1 MKPILLALLLLGCG
15 DDDAPETKAAPA
27 TVRTEDP
34 CVAVRAE
41 YDWRMTHAE
50 LTGLVAGNGAIDPF
64 FKALQSNFRQQYPTC
79 FF

>member
-1 MKPILLALLLLGCG
+1 MKPVLLALLLLGCG

-34 CVAVRAE
+34 CIAIRAE
-41 YDWRMTHAE
+41 YDRRMTFGE
-50 LTGLVAGNGAIDPF
+50 LSGLVAGNGALNPL
-64 FKALQSNFRQQYPTC
+64 FKVQQSNFRQEHPRC